1 MNKLN
6 QVEHNKNGMR
16 KRILKAIYIFAL
28 VFFVCLTVYF
38 SFLRKLT
45 ESTVAESGQSSS
57 SYLEAVKDV
66 FLKKAMVADDV
77 ALVKNDDIAV
87 KTVITKKCVDAVYVE
102 QLLLISDLSN
112 EFQTGADIAPTVS
125 KISAM
130 DFSDL
135 KLKELVSQIGMYDL
149 RLQSYY
155 YFRNQ
160 FEGLY
165 RRLIVSLPSEVAIND
180 WFYKYLYKMISI
192 RKVGERALND
202 GGFEARLEQVKI
214 ALDNGDL
221 QQAFDLMNSMPEA
234 QKEIAGEW
242 LLKLGNFLHVK
253 SLINEMY
260 SLVTASQYRN
270 EFLMVCSND

>member
-28 VFFVCLTVYF
+28 VFLICLAVYF

-45 ESTVAESGQSSS
+45 ESTVADSGQSSS

-87 KTVITKKCVDAVYVE
+87 KTVITKKCVDVVYVE
-102 QLLLISDLSN
+102 QLLLISDLIN

-202 GGFEARLEQVKI
+202 GGFESQLEQVKI

-221 QQAFDLMNSMPEA
+221 QQAFDLMNSMPEP

-270 EFLMVCSND
+270 QFLMVCSND